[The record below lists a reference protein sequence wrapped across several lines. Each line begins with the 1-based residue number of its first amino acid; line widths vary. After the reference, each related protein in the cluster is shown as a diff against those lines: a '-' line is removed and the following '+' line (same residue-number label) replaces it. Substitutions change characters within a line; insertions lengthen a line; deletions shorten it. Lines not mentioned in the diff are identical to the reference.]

1 VSIVYKNDKDALLD
15 LCLRNALKF
24 AMGEIKY
31 TRSLGDQL
39 KFAFENSNQSTR
51 DLMKSVFQ
59 NRGFLEGLE

>member
-1 VSIVYKNDKDALLD
+1 MSIVYKNDKEALLD

-51 DLMKSVFQ
+51 DLMISLFK
-59 NRGFLEGLE
+59 NRGLIEGV